1 MTFRATKTYGY
12 DLGLSCCF
20 RQWRAQ
26 SHCHHLHGYAL
37 AFELVFEADQLDQN
51 GWVIDFGA
59 LKPIKQSL
67 VDMFDH
73 AMQVAEDDPLLGSLL
88 TLATQNACR
97 VVVVKHVGAE
107 AFAAQVFDLTS
118 RWLLENNDYRDRVCL
133 VSVTAREHGANAATA
148 FGALHDVA
156 VE

>member
-1 MTFRATKTYGY
+1 MTFRATKTYGH

-37 AFELVFEADQLDQN
+37 AFELVFEADQLDEH

-67 VDMFDH
+67 VDLFDH
-73 AMQVAEDDPLLGSLL
+73 AMQVAEDDPQLGSLL
-88 TLATQNACR
+88 TLATQDTCR

-107 AFAAQVFDLTS
+107 AFAAHVFDLTD
-118 RWLLENNDYRDRVCL
+118 RWLRENGYGDRVRL
-133 VSVTAREHGANAATA
+133 VSVTASEHGANSATA
-148 FGALHDVA
+148 FGTSHDVA
-156 VE
+156 AE

>member
-1 MTFRATKTYGY
+1 MTFRATKTYGH

-26 SHCHHLHGYAL
+26 SHCYHLHGYAL

-67 VDMFDH
+67 VDLFDH
-73 AMQVAEDDPLLGSLL
+73 AMQVAEDDPQLGSLL
-88 TLATQNACR
+88 TLATQDVCR

-107 AFAAQVFDLTS
+107 AFAAHVFDLTD
-118 RWLLENNDYRDRVCL
+118 RWLTENGYRDRVRL
-133 VSVTAREHGANAATA
+133 VSVTASEHGANSATA
-148 FGALHDVA
+148 FGTLHDVA
-156 VE
+156 AE